1 MQISYNFRTFA
12 RTLIHTTTKQHSLH
26 AITMHQART
35 IVQEIVQEIEKRV
48 YEQPPDETLRKLFA
62 DKKREIQD
70 RIALDFSRGVPAAR
84 VSRIRE
90 LLGSECLEYLDQAR
104 LSPFARKGRDRI
116 ERIYRHLA
124 CVTELFHF
132 YETEAGNFAHKNG
145 CLEKIKQELVE
156 AQISHVDEAERLE
169 QQLKNKDMLI
179 RLVLAP
185 FEQALT
191 EIMSFLQAQQLEV
204 FLFDDDRFLAQ
215 ELKTDGQTFLYN
227 IGEEALPSLPEAV
240 SELQVN
246 EVKETTLNV
255 PLTVENRHIGHFRIT
270 RQTTESF
277 DQESWKTDVTIIT
290 PVLGRIIEAC
300 RNSHESKKVY
310 IDDLT
315 QLYNKRKLND
325 QMGKLFKQFKRGDK
339 ELFIAMMDIDRFK
352 SLNDKYGHPV
362 GDEILRQSA
371 AIIKEQVP
379 YAYRYG
385 GEEFAAI
392 YYGYSKEETIAGI
405 EALRTRIEQTP
416 YVINGQDFHI
426 TISAGIAEFETHMNS
441 VMDAIDHADQALY
454 ASKEDGRNRT
464 TYYDDVKDRLSEDA
478 SRLRQEMLQL
488 RDRLDQVHA
497 ENKRLA
503 EQLKKT
509 KKSA

>member
-1 MQISYNFRTFA
+1 MQ
-12 RTLIHTTTKQHSLH
+12 
-26 AITMHQART
+26 QARL

-48 YEQPPDETLRKLFA
+48 YEQPRDETLCKLFS

-70 RIALDFSRGVPAAR
+70 RIALDFSRGIPHAC
-84 VSRIRE
+84 VSKIRD
-90 LLGSECLEYLDQAR
+90 LLGSECLEYLDQGR
-104 LSPFARKGRDRI
+104 PGPFARKGKDRL
-116 ERIYRHLA
+116 ESIYRHLA
-124 CVTELFHF
+124 CITDMYRY
-132 YETEAGNFAHKNG
+132 YETEIKNFAHRTS
-145 CLEKIKQELVE
+145 CLEKIKQELIE
-156 AQISHVDEAERLE
+156 AQISHVDEVEQLE
-169 QQLKNKDMLI
+169 KQLRNKEMLI
-179 RLVLAP
+179 RLVLKP
-185 FEQALT
+185 FEQALSK
-191 EIMSFLQAQQLEV
+191 IMAFLQAQQLEV

-215 ELKTDGQTFLYN
+215 ELKTDGHTFIYN
-227 IGEEALPSLPEAV
+227 KGEETLPSLPEAV
-240 SELQVN
+240 NELQLN
-246 EVKETTLNV
+246 EVKENTLNV
-255 PLTVENRHIGHFRIT
+255 PLSVEDRHIGHFQIT
-270 RQTTESF
+270 RQITEGF
-277 DQESWKTDVTIIT
+277 DQESWKNDVTLIT
-290 PVLGRIIEAC
+290 PILGRIIEAY
-300 RNSHESKKVY
+300 RNSHETKKVY

-362 GDEILRQSA
+362 GDEILRQTA
-371 AIIKEQVP
+371 AIIKEMVP

-385 GEEFAAI
+385 GEEFASI
-392 YYGYSKEETIAGI
+392 FYGYTREETIDAV
-405 EALRTRIEQTP
+405 EKLRTRIEQTP
-416 YVINGQDFHI
+416 YAISGQAFHI

-464 TYYDDVKDRLSEDA
+464 TYFDDVKDRLSEDA

-488 RDRLDQVHA
+488 KDRLDQVHA

-503 EQLKKT
+503 AQLKKT

>member
-1 MQISYNFRTFA
+1 MQ
-12 RTLIHTTTKQHSLH
+12 
-26 AITMHQART
+26 QARA

-48 YEQPPDETLRKLFA
+48 FEQPADEALRKLFA

-70 RIALDFSRGVPAAR
+70 RISLDFSRGIPAAQ
-84 VSRIRE
+84 VARIRD
-90 LLGSECLEYLDQAR
+90 LLGSECLEFLDQAR
-104 LSPFARKGRDRI
+104 LSPFVRKGRDRI

-124 CVTELFHF
+124 FITELFRY
-132 YETEAGNFAHKNG
+132 YETETESFAHRNA
-145 CLEKIKQELVE
+145 CLEKIKQELIE

-169 QQLKNKDMLI
+169 NQLKNRDMLL
-179 RLVLAP
+179 RLVLEP
-185 FEQALT
+185 FEQALS
-191 EIMSFLQAQQLEV
+191 EIMLFLQAKQLEV

-215 ELKTDGQTFLYN
+215 ELKTDGQTFIYN
-227 IGEEALPSLPEAV
+227 MGDDALPSLPQAV
-240 SELQVN
+240 SELQLN
-246 EVKETTLNV
+246 EVKETTLDV
-255 PLTVENRHIGHFRIT
+255 PLSVEKRHIGHFRIT
-270 RQTTESF
+270 RPITENF
-277 DQESWKTDVTIIT
+277 DLEAWKNNVTVIT
-290 PVLGRIIEAC
+290 PVLGRMIEAY
-300 RNSHESKKVY
+300 RNSHETKKVY

-339 ELFIAMMDIDRFK
+339 QLFIAMMDIDRFK

-362 GDEILRQSA
+362 GDEILRQTA

-392 YYGYSKEETIAGI
+392 FYGPTKEETIAAV
-405 EALRTRIEQTP
+405 EELRTRIEKTP
-416 YVINGQDFHI
+416 YSINGQDFHI

-478 SRLRQEMLQL
+478 GRLRQEMLQL

-503 EQLKKT
+503 ALLKKN